1 MISALNVI
9 KNQFFPGSVTIPAR
23 LFYRKEGYSVG
34 DLKLDLILS
43 EDHAL
48 DAAVTTHP
56 VQDGSQVADHVY
68 KLLRT
73 GSLRALVSNWS
84 INDTSTRQG
93 LEGRR
98 PEEIQARAREV
109 MKSGL
114 KNRAKEAWTTL
125 KGLVGTKVTITTAL
139 EVYTDVIITHI
150 DTTRDEDTGE
160 ALDFVLEFTEYKE
173 VKLREDRVTA
183 SVTQEDMGSNISRE
197 ATPQLYQGQVVAPEA
212 SPTQKSQIDGVL

>member
-9 KNQFFPGSVTIPAR
+9 KNQFKPGSVAIPAR

-34 DLKLDLILS
+34 DLKLDLIL
-43 EDHAL
+43 EENHAV

-73 GSLRALVSNWS
+73 GGLRAIVSNWS

-93 LEGRR
+93 LEGRP
-98 PEEIQARAREV
+98 PEEIQARAQEV
-109 MKSGL
+109 LKSGL

-139 EVYTDVIITHI
+139 EVYSDVIVTHI
-150 DTTRDEDTGE
+150 DTTRDEETGE

-173 VKLREDRVTA
+173 VKLREDHVTA
-183 SVTQEDMGSNISRE
+183 SVTQEDMKSALNRE
-197 ATPQLYQGQVVAPEA
+197 ASGQLYEGQVVA
-212 SPTQKSQIDGVL
+212 SPATAAEQAKLGG

>member
-34 DLKLDLILS
+34 DLKLDLIL
-43 EDHAL
+43 EENHAV

-84 INDTSTRQG
+84 INDDSTRQG
-93 LEGRR
+93 LENKT
-98 PEEIQARAREV
+98 PEEIQAKAQQI

-125 KGLVGTKVTITTAL
+125 KGMVGTKVTITTAL

-150 DTTRDEDTGE
+150 DTPRDENTGE

-183 SVTQEDMGSNISRE
+183 SVTQEDMGSPINRE
-197 ATPQLYQGQVVAPEA
+197 ASGQLYEGQVVA
-212 SPTQKSQIDGVL
+212 SQATPAEQAAIGE

>member
-9 KNQFFPGSVTIPAR
+9 RNQFFPGSVTIPAR
-23 LFYRKEGYSVG
+23 LFYRKDGYSVA
-34 DLKLDLILS
+34 DLKLDLILEENHS
-43 EDHAL
+43 M
-48 DAAVTTHP
+48 DAAVTAHP

-93 LEGRR
+93 LDDKT
-98 PEEIQARAREV
+98 PEEIQARAQEV
-109 MKSGL
+109 LKSGL
-114 KNRAKEAWTTL
+114 KNRAKDAWTTL
-125 KGLVGTKVTITTAL
+125 KGLVGAKVSITTAL
-139 EVYTDVIITHI
+139 EVYNNVIITHI
-150 DTTRDEDTGE
+150 DTTRDEETGE

-183 SVTQEDMGSNISRE
+183 SITQADMNSDINRE
-197 ATPQLYQGQVVAPEA
+197 ASGQLYEGQVVA
-212 SPTQKSQIDGVL
+212 SPATAAEQAKLGGQ

>member
-9 KNQFFPGSVTIPAR
+9 KNQFKPGSVTIPAR

-34 DLKLDLILS
+34 DLKLDLILEES
-43 EDHAL
+43 HAV

-93 LEGRR
+93 LDNKT
-98 PEEIQARAREV
+98 PEEIQAKAQQI

-139 EVYTDVIITHI
+139 EVYSDVIVTHI
-150 DTTRDEDTGE
+150 DTTRDEETGE

-183 SVTQEDMGSNISRE
+183 SITQEDMNSDINRE
-197 ATPQLYQGQVVAPEA
+197 ASGQLYEGQVVA
-212 SPTQKSQIDGVL
+212 SPATAAEQAKLGG